1 MSAEEIKKLTKYVKE
16 VRDAMKE
23 LDGKLEALNAKS
35 DKQDELLNE
44 VLDEL
49 RTMLIDSDDDDD
61 DDDESEDEESDEDE
75 ESEDEES
82 EDEEKAT

>member
-61 DDDESEDEESDEDE
+61 DDESEDEESDEDE

>member
-49 RTMLIDSDDDDD
+49 RTMLLDDTDS
-61 DDDESEDEESDEDE
+61 DESEDEEESDEEESDEDE
-75 ESEDEES
+75 SEDE
-82 EDEEKAT
+82 DEKAT

>member
-1 MSAEEIKKLTKYVKE
+1 MSAEDIKKLTKYVKE

-49 RTMLIDSDDDDD
+49 RTMLVDDTDSDD
-61 DDDESEDEESDEDE
+61 SEDEEESDEEESDEDE
-75 ESEDEES
+75 SEDE
-82 EDEEKAT
+82 DEKAT

>member
-49 RTMLIDSDDDDD
+49 RTMLLDDTDS
-61 DDDESEDEESDEDE
+61 DESEDEESDEEESDEDE
-75 ESEDEES
+75 ESEDE
-82 EDEEKAT
+82 DEKAT

>member
-61 DDDESEDEESDEDE
+61 DDESEDEESDEESDEDE
-75 ESEDEES
+75 ESEDEE
-82 EDEEKAT
+82 KAT

>member
-49 RTMLIDSDDDDD
+49 RTMLLDDTDSDESEDDE
-61 DDDESEDEESDEDE
+61 ESEDEESDEDE
-75 ESEDEES
+75 ESEDE
-82 EDEEKAT
+82 DEKAT

>member
-49 RTMLIDSDDDDD
+49 RTMLLDDTDSDEDD
-61 DDDESEDEESDEDE
+61 SEDEDESDEDESDEDE
-75 ESEDEES
+75 ESEDE
-82 EDEEKAT
+82 DEKAT